1 MKKKLL
7 CALLCLPA
15 GLGLLLLGQAACRR
29 EVSAAAGHLASF
41 PALAALVCAVGF
53 WLVYK
58 RMAVRQFGGFTG
70 DLAGWFLQVCELVML
85 AAVVAAERM
94 CALWC

>member
-1 MKKKLL
+1 M
-7 CALLCLPA
+7 
-15 GLGLLLLGQAACRR
+15 
-29 EVSAAAGHLASF
+29 
-41 PALAALVCAVGF
+41 CAVGF